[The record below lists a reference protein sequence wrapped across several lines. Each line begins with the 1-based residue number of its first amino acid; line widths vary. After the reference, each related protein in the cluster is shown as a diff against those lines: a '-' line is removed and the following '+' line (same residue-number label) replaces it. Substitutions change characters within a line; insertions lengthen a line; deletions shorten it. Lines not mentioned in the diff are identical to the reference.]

1 MNRTN
6 STLLLLLIP
15 NLRSIV
21 PTRSFQTP
29 FLRRHYTTVVSQTS
43 LQSSSKLTTMSTTTK
58 PKICVAGGGNAAHAL
73 AALLPHQGYETSLFA
88 PFQDQ
93 AQQIIEGMASQDGYM
108 LADFAS
114 HNVPSGRIQGRL
126 SKVSKDAKDVIPGT
140 DVIILPLPS
149 FAYPSMLH
157 DIKPYLQPNQ
167 ILCVTPGQG
176 GFDWFAK
183 QILGD
188 ELLSKIVICGIMPMP
203 FNCRIE
209 EFGKLVKVQELK
221 RNYSI
226 GVLPQTAF
234 SRCQDLLQDILHAK
248 SVEPAGSGTMLECTL
263 WPINAIIHPA
273 RLYTLLNDW
282 KPGDTLETNPLF
294 YEDFT
299 KDAADMMDAINQDLI
314 KLGKGLQAAGIP
326 VGTIP
331 HIFEWLAVHV
341 YDEPKDSNLQQFFRT
356 NHAYKGFRCPL
367 IGDDSK
373 GYVPDF
379 TNRYFSEGKMREVLA
394 KKRERENSVQTT
406 STHSLIDSF
415 FPLLASYIDISLGL
429 CGYRGLAEIV
439 GVETPTFDRIISWAQ
454 GYMEKEYLVGTSL
467 NGKDLGETNAPQ
479 RFGIRTIQDLKDL
492 YGSA

>member
-1 MNRTN
+1 MSRTN

-21 PTRSFQTP
+21 PTQSFQTP
-29 FLRRHYTTVVSQTS
+29 FFVRRHYSTTTVSRTS
-43 LQSSSKLTTMSTTTK
+43 LKVSASPRLSNNTIATMSPLTK

-93 AQQIIEGMASQDGYM
+93 AQQITEGMASQDGYM
-108 LADFAS
+108 MADFAS

-126 SKVSKDAKDVIPGT
+126 SKISKDAKDVIPEA
-140 DVIILPLPS
+140 DVILLPLPS

-203 FNCRIE
+203 FNCRID

-234 SRCQDLLQDILHAK
+234 SRCQDLLQHILHAK

-282 KPGDTLETNPLF
+282 KPGDRLETNPLF

-299 KDAADMMDAINQDLI
+299 KDAADMMDAINQDLVQ
-314 KLGKGLQAAGIP
+314 LGKGLQAAGIP
-326 VGTIP
+326 IGTIP
-331 HIFEWLAVHV
+331 HIFDWLAVHV

-367 IGDDSK
+367 VGDDSK

-379 TNRYFSEGKMREVLA
+379 TNRYFSE
-394 KKRERENSVQTT
+394 
-406 STHSLIDSF
+406 
-415 FPLLASYIDISLGL
+415 DISLGL

-454 GYMEKEYLVGTSL
+454 GYMGKEYLVGTSL

-479 RFGIRTIQDLKDL
+479 RFGIHTIQDLKDL
-492 YGSA
+492 YGSTSS